1 MRARASSSPSIC
13 SGAGMLSLLIGVLLL
28 GGCATP
34 ATQMGMT
41 VATPQTGLLRPIP
54 ERLRGQVAVK
64 DVMGGSETNPMLVSN
79 ISSSDFETALEASLR
94 NVGLGAAN
102 RQSGRYLVG
111 ATLIKVDKPLFGASL
126 TVTTTVNYDLIERS
140 SNKTV
145 WTKTITKDYTAQFS
159 DAFLGAERL
168 RLANEGSARANISA
182 FIDELSASAPE

>member
-1 MRARASSSPSIC
+1 MKARSPLSR
-13 SGAGMLSLLIGVLLL
+13 GARGAAGMLCLASGLLLL

-41 VATPQTGLLRPIP
+41 VATPQTGLSRPIP
-54 ERLRGQVAVK
+54 ERLRGQIAVK

-79 ISSSDFETALEASLR
+79 IGSSDFENALEASLR
-94 NVGLGAAN
+94 NVGLGTAN
-102 RQSGRYLVG
+102 RQSGRYRVA
-111 ATLIKVDKPLFGASL
+111 ATLIRVDKPLLGASL

-145 WTKTITKDYTAQFS
+145 WTRTITKDYTAQFS

-182 FIDELSASAPE
+182 FIDELSASPPE